1 MNEFFHVPEGTK
13 IIHLFTDNTDQPVV
27 IYFQNK
33 NQQNIVQ
40 NLMLKDTLMR
50 SALGLALNAAFI
62 GATAQIFPENYRQD
76 LVEAFSE
83 MD

>member
-13 IIHLFTDNTDQPVV
+13 IIHLFTDNTDQPVLN
-27 IYFQNK
+27 YFKNK
-33 NQQNIVQ
+33 KQHTLCQ
-40 NLMLKDTLMR
+40 NLILEKNLMM
-50 SALGLALNAAFI
+50 SALGLAMNAAFI

-76 LVEAFSE
+76 LVAAFSE

>member
-33 NQQNIVQ
+33 NQQTIVQ
-40 NLMLKDTLMR
+40 NLILEKNLVM
-50 SALGLALNAAFI
+50 SALGLAMNAAFI

>member
-33 NQQNIVQ
+33 IQQNIVQ
-40 NLMLKDTLMR
+40 NLILKDALMR
-50 SALGLALNAAFI
+50 SALGLAMNAAFI

>member
-50 SALGLALNAAFI
+50 SALGLAMNAAFI

-76 LVEAFSE
+76 LVDAFS
-83 MD
+83 DVN

>member
-40 NLMLKDTLMR
+40 NLMRKDTLMR
-50 SALGLALNAAFI
+50 SALGLAMNAAFI

>member
-27 IYFQNK
+27 IYFQNN
-33 NQQNIVQ
+33 NQQTIVQ
-40 NLMLKDTLMR
+40 NLILEKNLMI
-50 SALGLALNAAFI
+50 SALGLAMYAAFV
-62 GATAQIFPENYRQD
+62 GATAQIFPENYRQE